1 MTQYLISL
9 DDGAMTFPEEEMPDV
24 TKAAHEVVATDARV
38 GCQDRRRLPLCARGT
53 GAPARPGRLIEG
65 DPPRR
70 EQRLALGAVCASTCT
85 GTWGGDRLHY
95 GRAPTHA

>member
-1 MTQYLISL
+1 
-9 DDGAMTFPEEEMPDV
+9 
-24 TKAAHEVVATDARV
+24 V

-65 DPPRR
+65 DPPRL

-85 GTWGGDRLHY
+85 GTRGGDRLHWAT
-95 GRAPTHA
+95 GRPNRR